1 MSQLAGMGLPLK
13 DGHDVHLPTDNQEDD
28 DGDDEGEELESL
40 RCRSQ
45 AVRL

>member
-13 DGHDVHLPTDNQEDD
+13 DSHDVYLPTDNQEDD

-40 RCRSQ
+40 QCHSQ